1 MTRADTSVEIHDLIA
16 ERRSP
21 RSLDATATIEDQD
34 LLAMLE
40 AARWAPSSNNL
51 QPWKFIAGKRG
62 DEIFETL
69 LNCLVPFNQS
79 WSSRASLF
87 IAVGGTPTQA
97 DGKEIP
103 TFMYDCGLS
112 VSQLTIEAHHRGYVV
127 HQMGG
132 FDREKAAPLFEGA
145 VPIVIMAI
153 GKQAPAEQL
162 EGPAYDREVAP
173 RSRKNL
179 SEIVLK
185 GLPTKN

>member
-1 MTRADTSVEIHDLIA
+1 MTRADTSVDIHDLIA

-21 RSLDATATIEDQD
+21 RSFDAVATMDNQD
-34 LLAMLE
+34 LRALLE

-51 QPWKFIAGKRG
+51 QPWEFIAGKRG
-62 DEIFETL
+62 DENYEEL

-79 WSSRASLF
+79 WAGRASAL
-87 IAVGGTPTQA
+87 IAVAGISKTA
-97 DGKEIP
+97 DGKDNQSY
-103 TFMYDCGLS
+103 MYDCGLS

-132 FDREKAAPLFEGA
+132 FDREKAETLFAGA
-145 VPIVIMAI
+145 VPIVIIAV

-173 RSRKNL
+173 RTRKEL
-179 SEIVLK
+179 SEIVIK
-185 GLPTKN
+185 GLPN

>member
-51 QPWKFIAGKRG
+51 QPWKFIVGKRG

-173 RSRKNL
+173 RSRKDL

>member
-173 RSRKNL
+173 RSRKDL

>member
-1 MTRADTSVEIHDLIA
+1 MTKADTSVQIHDLIA

-21 RSLDATATIEDQD
+21 RSLDATATIDDKD

-40 AARWAPSSNNL
+40 AARWAPSSNNF
-51 QPWKFIAGKRG
+51 QPWKYIAGKRG
-62 DEIFETL
+62 DEMFETL
-69 LNCLVPFNQS
+69 LSALVPFNQS
-79 WSSRASLF
+79 WASRASLF

-97 DGKEIP
+97 DGNEIR
-103 TFMYDCGLS
+103 TYMYDCGLS

-132 FDREKAAPLFEGA
+132 FDHEKITPLFDGA

-173 RSRKNL
+173 RSRKDL
-179 SEIVLK
+179 SEIVIA
-185 GLPTKN
+185 GLPN